1 MADFE
6 TRIPEGDSRARQVC
20 RDCGHVDYQNPKIVA
35 GAVVAHEGRVL
46 LCRRAIEPR
55 HGYWTLPSGY
65 MELGET
71 VAEGAAR
78 EVREEAEAEI
88 VMEGLLAV
96 YSIARI
102 GQVQL
107 IYRAR
112 FADPAA
118 PRYGA
123 GAESLEVGL
132 FGWEEIPWERIAF
145 PTVKWALEAWRAN
158 PDGPL
163 GAPAGNPADDPRV
176 GIRPQL
182 RA

>member
-6 TRIPEGDSRARQVC
+6 RKIPDGDTRERQVC

-46 LCRRAIEPR
+46 LCRRAIAPR

-71 VAEGAAR
+71 VSEAAAR
-78 EVREEAEAEI
+78 EVLEEAEAEI

-102 GQVQL
+102 GQVQM

-132 FGWEEIPWERIAF
+132 FDWAGIPWEHLAF
-145 PTVKWALEAWRAN
+145 PTVKWALDAWRAN
-158 PDGPL
+158 PDGPI
-163 GAPAGNPADDPRV
+163 GAPAGNPSDDLR
-176 GIRPQL
+176 GSIRPQL